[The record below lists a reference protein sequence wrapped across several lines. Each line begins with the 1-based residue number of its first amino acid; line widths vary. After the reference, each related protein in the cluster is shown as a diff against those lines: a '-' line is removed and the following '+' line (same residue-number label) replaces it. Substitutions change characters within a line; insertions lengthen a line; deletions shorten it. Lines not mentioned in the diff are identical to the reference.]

1 MNDEQRDDGV
11 QTPPPIPGQ
20 HFVRPGIDDRPDY
33 DKVLSDADKA
43 AVARLAA
50 PKDTETIA
58 ADPYA
63 TDAGVQSAKIAEN
76 MIGGNRIELPDP
88 GSAFLDMR
96 DPMVAANGER
106 VSIKDVVRLGAGFTF
121 SLILTGIV
129 WTALS
134 SILVPQLVDQIA
146 PDQRASFIG
155 LINAVGSV
163 IALVA
168 NIVFGTFSDLTRSR
182 FGKRTLWIASGG
194 VLCGLCVFGLTVAD
208 SLPMILLLW
217 CGIQLFYNWMNA
229 PFVATMADRVPDK
242 FRGTVSSFMG
252 GGGVLG
258 QTAGALVGSMLID
271 NIPLGFSLGALGFG
285 LVGIIVV
292 GIWPREASN
301 LDEQRVPLNLRNV
314 LRAFVPPHGKGSGNF
329 YYALLG
335 RMMMVAGYQ
344 MITGYQL
351 YIVKY
356 YVFSDSG
363 LDAAGLSKAAAGVIA
378 VMSVITMIASLL
390 AALVSGPI
398 SDRLAMRKIP
408 VALASCLFAVGAAMP
423 WILHSP
429 MGMYLF
435 AAIAGFGYGTYNAI
449 DQALNVSILPNPK
462 EAGKDLGVLN
472 MANTLS
478 SVIGSALTS
487 TVVALTDNYQLVFPV
502 CIVVVLVAAALIMR
516 IRGVR

>member
-1 MNDEQRDDGV
+1 MSDEQHNDGA

-43 AVARLAA
+43 AVARLAV

-258 QTAGALVGSMLID
+258 QTAGALVGSMLIND
-271 NIPLGFSLGALGFG
+271 IPLGFSLGALGFG

-363 LDAAGLSKAAAGVIA
+363 LDAAGLSEAAAGVIA
-378 VMSVITMIASLL
+378 VMSVITMVASLL

-487 TVVALTDNYQLVFPV
+487 TIVALTDNYQLVFPA
-502 CIVVVLVAAALIMR
+502 CIVVVLVASALIMR

>member
-1 MNDEQRDDGV
+1 MS
-11 QTPPPIPGQ
+11 P
-20 HFVRPGIDDRPDY
+20 
-33 DKVLSDADKA
+33 
-43 AVARLAA
+43 
-50 PKDTETIA
+50 
-58 ADPYA
+58 
-63 TDAGVQSAKIAEN
+63 
-76 MIGGNRIELPDP
+76 
-88 GSAFLDMR
+88 
-96 DPMVAANGER
+96 
-106 VSIKDVVRLGAGFTF
+106 
-121 SLILTGIV
+121 
-129 WTALS
+129 
-134 SILVPQLVDQIA
+134 
-146 PDQRASFIG
+146 ASCC
-155 LINAVGSV
+155 
-163 IALVA
+163 
-168 NIVFGTFSDLTRSR
+168 SR

>member
-1 MNDEQRDDGV
+1 MDK
-11 QTPPPIPGQ
+11 
-20 HFVRPGIDDRPDY
+20 FVRPGIDDRPDY
-33 DKVLSDADKA
+33 DKTLTPEQKE
-43 AVARLAA
+43 AVTRLAA
-50 PKDTETIA
+50 SMPERRAGDASQTDAQVQATNLAAASDAAGSGLGAIA
-58 ADPYA
+58 AVDTA
-63 TDAGVQSAKIAEN
+63 V
-76 MIGGNRIELPDP
+76 PDP
-88 GSAFLDMR
+88 SSAFMDMR
-96 DPMVAANGER
+96 DPMVSADGHRPTKTE
-106 VSIKDVVRLGAGFTF
+106 VIRLGIGFTI
-121 SLILTGIV
+121 SAVACAIPWV
-129 WTALS
+129 ALS
-134 SILVPQLVDQIA
+134 SIILPRVFESIDPASKESMLGLVNI
-146 PDQRASFIG
+146 F
-155 LINAVGSV
+155 GSV
-163 IALVA
+163 VALLA

-182 FGKRTLWIASGG
+182 FGKRTPWMVAGG
-194 VLCGLCVFGLTVAD
+194 LVTGLSIGAVSLTH
-208 SLPMILLLW
+208 SEPLIIILW
-217 CGIQLFYNWMNA
+217 CCAQLGYNMMLA
-229 PFVATMADRVPDK
+229 PYVATMSDRVPDK

-258 QTAGALVGSMLID
+258 QTAGALVGSMLIND
-271 NIPLGFSLGALGFG
+271 IPLGFSLGALGFG

-363 LDAAGLSKAAAGVIA
+363 LDAAGLSEAAAGVIA
-378 VMSVITMIASLL
+378 VMSVITMVASLL